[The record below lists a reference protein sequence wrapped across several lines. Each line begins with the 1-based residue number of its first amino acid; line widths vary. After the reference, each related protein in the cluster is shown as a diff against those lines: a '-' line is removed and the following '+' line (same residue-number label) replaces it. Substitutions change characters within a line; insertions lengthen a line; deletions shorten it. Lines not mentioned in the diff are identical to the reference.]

1 MKTHTKVFL
10 IFILTFIFSACSGG
24 LSSGQVDLDGSA
36 WILTAINSDTSIIGN
51 PPTLEFESDQ
61 VVGNAS
67 CNIYGGSYEVKGD
80 MIRFGQLARTEM
92 YCMKPEGVM
101 DQEQTY
107 LEILGAAKRIELAD
121 DILRISSDFEKTLT
135 FQMRN
140 AISLATSP
148 PAAEQSNQ
156 ELPTKTPEPIGP
168 TPIQNV
174 DPPTGFKEY
183 RDTVVGISI
192 YIPENWTVT
201 GVIDGEYA
209 IFQSYPED
217 KYVGG
222 ERREPG
228 DTKCDLNIRPTGTNM
243 AELIQQWR
251 TNPGTTIVSE
261 DEFVLRSGM
270 TGRRFVIDSIG
281 RATVFITE
289 LSQKVVTLT
298 CFGDFTLV
306 DKIAVTLN
314 ASE

>member
-1 MKTHTKVFL
+1 MKTLTKVFL
-10 IFILTFIFSACSGG
+10 IFIVTLILSACSGG
-24 LSSGQVDLDGSA
+24 LYSSQVDLGGSA

-80 MIRFGQLARTEM
+80 MIRFGPLARTEM
-92 YCMKPEGVM
+92 YCMEPEGVM

-121 DILRISSDFEKTLT
+121 DKLAIYSDFEKTLT

-148 PAAEQSNQ
+148 PAVEQYNQ
-156 ELPTKTPEPIGP
+156 ELPTITPKPVGP
-168 TPIQNV
+168 TSIQNIELPV
-174 DPPTGFKEY
+174 GFKEY

-192 YIPENWTVT
+192 YIPEIWTVT

-222 ERREPG
+222 EGRETD

-243 AELIQQWR
+243 AELLQQWR

-261 DEFVLRSGM
+261 DEFVLQSGLP
-270 TGRRFVIDSIG
+270 GWRFVIDSMG
-281 RATVFITE
+281 QATVFITE
-289 LSQKVVTLT
+289 INQRVVILT
-298 CFGDFTLV
+298 CFGDFNLV
-306 DKIAVTLN
+306 DEIAMTLH